1 MINYREA
8 SLRYPRSITFTFITN
23 TLQKIMIIGTIIGD
37 IVGSRFE
44 WLNIKSKEF
53 PFREKSC
60 QYTDDTV
67 MTLAIA
73 EALIYGS

>member
-1 MINYREA
+1 
-8 SLRYPRSITFTFITN
+8 
-23 TLQKIMIIGTIIGD
+23 MIIGAIIGD

-53 PFREKSC
+53 PFWEKSC
-60 QYTDDTV
+60 QYTDDTI